1 MLVKLLH
8 NHYDS
13 EKLEKVKE
21 IMKAKGSPVIRV
33 IWDDMNGIWMA
44 IEGCHRIRAAKDL
57 GLNIILKD
65 VSEQKQVRYQQDDE
79 SVRVSV
85 KKLKEEL
92 LELWR
97 NELVEFDS
105 EFDY

>member
-1 MLVKLLH
+1 
-8 NHYDS
+8 
-13 EKLEKVKE
+13 
-21 IMKAKGSPVIRV
+21 
-33 IWDDMNGIWMA
+33 MA